1 MSKSSLEITSEDCR
15 ATQLGV
21 YGTFLFPEQSPVGFW
36 RLQTDFPPLVEHM
49 KERHWNPDSPWQMVG
64 RGTSFIFR
72 RKFAGTHEAFRS
84 FERILRRLEVEGLE
98 EGKIVLRDSRILW
111 EPSP

>member
-1 MSKSSLEITSEDCR
+1 MSKSLLEITSEDGR

-21 YGTFLFPEQSPVGFW
+21 YGTFLFPEQSPTGLW

-49 KERHWNPDSPWQMVG
+49 KERHWDPGSPWRMVG

-72 RKFAGTHEAFRS
+72 RKFAGTHEAWRS
-84 FERILRRLEVEGLE
+84 FERIFRKLEVPALEG
-98 EGKIVLRDSRILW
+98 GKVFLRDSRILW
-111 EPSP
+111 EP